1 MTEPLTTEPTTSSE
15 TLHEACTSGV
25 VLVESKSQTGFQ
37 TRTLAQIALCIA
49 IMAVCA
55 WVTIPLG
62 AIPITLQM
70 FAISFALVLLPPKAF
85 IAAVA
90 GYLVL
95 GALGIPVFSG
105 MRGGFGVLLGP
116 TGGYLWGYLIGGT
129 LATLA
134 MHQLYKTAHVALRD
148 NVPTLKTAQDRKRSL
163 AIACI
168 GSAIYVSV
176 SYAFAW
182 AWFMVVAQVG
192 PLASFAS
199 TVAPF
204 IALDA
209 AKVIIAALSAQAVLR
224 ALPRK

>member
-1 MTEPLTTEPTTSSE
+1 M
-15 TLHEACTSGV
+15 
-25 VLVESKSQTGFQ
+25 VESYDTSADALDETFISLGDSAQSKAGFQ
-37 TRTLAQIALCIA
+37 TKTLAQIALCIA

-70 FAISFALVLLPPKAF
+70 FALTFALVLLPPKAY

-95 GALGIPVFSG
+95 GALGLPVFSG

-116 TGGYLWGYLIGGT
+116 TGGYLWGYLVGGT
-129 LATLA
+129 LATLT
-134 MHQLYKTAHVALRD
+134 MQQLYKAAHVSLRD
-148 NVPTLKTAQDRKRSL
+148 GVPLLKTSQDRKRSL
-163 AIACI
+163 GVAFV
-168 GSAIYVSV
+168 GSAIYIIV
-176 SYAFAW
+176 SYALAW

-204 IALDA
+204 ILLDA
-209 AKVIIAALSAQAVLR
+209 AKVVIAAMSAQAVLR

>member
-1 MTEPLTTEPTTSSE
+1 MIEPTLTSD
-15 TLHEACTSGV
+15 TPDV
-25 VLVESKSQTGFQ
+25 VEKTPTVASASSQPRAGFQ
-37 TRTLAQIALCIA
+37 TRTLAQVALCIA

-95 GALGIPVFSG
+95 GALGVPVFSG

-116 TGGYLWGYLIGGT
+116 TGGYLWGYFIGGT
-129 LATLA
+129 LATLT
-134 MHQLYKTAHVALRD
+134 MQQLYKAAHVTLREG
-148 NVPTLKTAQDRKRSL
+148 VPVLKTSQDRKRSL
-163 AIACI
+163 GIAFV
-168 GSAIYVSV
+168 GSAIYIVTA
-176 SYAFAW
+176 YALAW

-192 PLASFAS
+192 PVASFLS

-204 IALDA
+204 ILLDA
-209 AKVIIAALSAQAVLR
+209 IKVVIAAMSAQAVLR
-224 ALPRK
+224 ALPKK

>member
-1 MTEPLTTEPTTSSE
+1 MIEPTLTSD
-15 TLHEACTSGV
+15 TPDV
-25 VLVESKSQTGFQ
+25 VEKTPTVASASSQPRAGFQ
-37 TRTLAQIALCIA
+37 TRTLAQVALCIA

-95 GALGIPVFSG
+95 GALGVPVFSG

-116 TGGYLWGYLIGGT
+116 TGGYLWGYFIGGT
-129 LATLA
+129 LATLT
-134 MHQLYKTAHVALRD
+134 MQQLYKAAHVTLREG
-148 NVPTLKTAQDRKRSL
+148 VPVLKTSQDRKRSL
-163 AIACI
+163 GIAFV
-168 GSAIYVSV
+168 GSAIYIVTA
-176 SYAFAW
+176 YALAW

-192 PLASFAS
+192 PVASFLS
-199 TVAPF
+199 TVVPF
-204 IALDA
+204 ILLDA
-209 AKVIIAALSAQAVLR
+209 IKVVIAAMSAQAVLR
-224 ALPRK
+224 ALPKK

>member
-1 MTEPLTTEPTTSSE
+1 MIEPTLTSD
-15 TLHEACTSGV
+15 TADV
-25 VLVESKSQTGFQ
+25 VEKTPTVASASSQPRAGFQ
-37 TRTLAQIALCIA
+37 TRTLAQVALCIA

-95 GALGIPVFSG
+95 GALGVPVFSG

-116 TGGYLWGYLIGGT
+116 TGGYLWGYFIGGT
-129 LATLA
+129 LATLT
-134 MHQLYKTAHVALRD
+134 MQQLYKAAHVTLREG
-148 NVPTLKTAQDRKRSL
+148 VPVLKTSQDRKRSL
-163 AIACI
+163 GIAFV
-168 GSAIYVSV
+168 GSAIYIVTA
-176 SYAFAW
+176 YALAW

-192 PLASFAS
+192 PVASFLS

-204 IALDA
+204 ILLDA
-209 AKVIIAALSAQAVLR
+209 IKVAIAAMSAQAVLR
-224 ALPRK
+224 ALPKKQ

>member
-1 MTEPLTTEPTTSSE
+1 MNVVIEPSVSSD
-15 TLHEACTSGV
+15 
-25 VLVESKSQTGFQ
+25 VLEEVPAVKASAAKPKAAFQ

-55 WVTIPLG
+55 WVAIPFG

-95 GALGIPVFSG
+95 GALGLPVFSG

-116 TGGYLWGYLIGGT
+116 TGGYLWGYFIGGT
-129 LATLA
+129 LATLT
-134 MHQLYKTAHVALRD
+134 MQQLYKALQVKLSD
-148 NVPTLKTAQDRKRSL
+148 GVPVLKTPQDRKHSL
-163 AIACI
+163 IVACI
-168 GSAIYVSV
+168 GSAMYILAA
-176 SYAFAW
+176 YAFAW

-192 PLASFAS
+192 PLASFLS

-204 IALDA
+204 ILLDA
-209 AKVIIAALSAQAVLR
+209 VKVVIAALSAQAVLR

>member
-1 MTEPLTTEPTTSSE
+1 MIESHDISADALDE
-15 TLHEACTSGV
+15 TFISLGDSAQP
-25 VLVESKSQTGFQ
+25 KAGFQ
-37 TRTLAQIALCIA
+37 TKTLAQIALCIA

-70 FAISFALVLLPPKAF
+70 FALTFALVLLPPKAY

-95 GALGIPVFSG
+95 GALGLPVFSG

-116 TGGYLWGYLIGGT
+116 TGGYLWGYLVGGT
-129 LATLA
+129 LATLT
-134 MHQLYKTAHVALRD
+134 MQQLYKAAHVSLRD
-148 NVPTLKTAQDRKRSL
+148 GVPLLKTSQDRKRSL
-163 AIACI
+163 GIAFV
-168 GSAIYVSV
+168 GSAIYIIV
-176 SYAFAW
+176 SYALAW

-204 IALDA
+204 ILLDA
-209 AKVIIAALSAQAVLR
+209 AKVVIAAMSAQAVLR

>member
-1 MTEPLTTEPTTSSE
+1 MTEPTLTSDTPDVVEKTPTVASASSQPR
-15 TLHEACTSGV
+15 A
-25 VLVESKSQTGFQ
+25 GFQ
-37 TRTLAQIALCIA
+37 TRTLAQVALCIA

-95 GALGIPVFSG
+95 GALGVPVFSG

-116 TGGYLWGYLIGGT
+116 TGGYLWGYFIGGT
-129 LATLA
+129 LATLT
-134 MHQLYKTAHVALRD
+134 MQQLYKAAHVTLRD
-148 NVPTLKTAQDRKRSL
+148 GVPVLKASQDRKRSL
-163 AIACI
+163 GIAFV
-168 GSAIYVSV
+168 GSAIYIVTA
-176 SYAFAW
+176 YALAW

-192 PLASFAS
+192 PVASFLS

-204 IALDA
+204 ILLDA
-209 AKVIIAALSAQAVLR
+209 IKVVIAAMSAQAVLR
-224 ALPRK
+224 ALPKK

>member
-1 MTEPLTTEPTTSSE
+1 MIEPMLSSDALEETSALTEASSKPQ
-15 TLHEACTSGV
+15 A
-25 VLVESKSQTGFQ
+25 GFQ

-95 GALGIPVFSG
+95 GALGLPVFSG

-116 TGGYLWGYLIGGT
+116 TGGYLWGYLVGGT

-134 MHQLYKTAHVALRD
+134 MQQLYRAAHVQLRD
-148 NVPTLKTAQDRKRSL
+148 GVPLLKTAQDRKRSL
-163 AIACI
+163 VIAFI
-168 GSAIYVSV
+168 GSAIYIITA
-176 SYAFAW
+176 YALAW

-204 IALDA
+204 ILLDA
-209 AKVIIAALSAQAVLR
+209 AKVVIAAMSAQAVLR